1 MIVTDFAPNLDP
13 ANAEEVYYLSTLIF
27 DMPAIKP
34 DQTGFIL
41 VSLHYLSSS
50 QHLEFFTWI
59 FWIRSA
65 ALTIARRAFAVHW

>member
-41 VSLHYLSSS
+41 VSLHYLSSRTS
-50 QHLEFFTWI
+50 ASRIFNWDILDKISRADNCAAHLE
-59 FWIRSA
+59 S
-65 ALTIARRAFAVHW
+65 

>member
-41 VSLHYLSSS
+41 VSLH
-50 QHLEFFTWI
+50 
-59 FWIRSA
+59 
-65 ALTIARRAFAVHW
+65 